1 MEEYVF
7 LALTIVLGIILII
20 TKGMLDESIINKN
33 EKAFKEFQEKLY
45 REINEMRN
53 AKPAKEEIVEDY

>member
-7 LALTIVLGIILII
+7 LALTIVLGIILIV

-33 EKAFKEFQEKLY
+33 EREFKEFQEKLH
-45 REINEMRN
+45 REIDEIKN
-53 AKPAKEEIVEDY
+53 AKSAKEEIIDDY